1 MVDFEKLLIS
11 AEDGY
16 TLMCTSLC
24 NSNQEEN
31 KKQREIYHSNISLCS
46 GCVGATG
53 CILKNV
59 IRETLTFLVDVNEVT
74 GGGINA
80 HVVVPSLFVLAE
92 HLLGEGG
99 GNNENSK

>member
-1 MVDFEKLLIS
+1 MVDFKKLLIS

-16 TLMCTSLC
+16 TLMGTSLC

-46 GCVGATG
+46 GCVGVTG

-59 IRETLTFLVDVNEVT
+59 IRQTLTFFVGLNEVA
-74 GGGINA
+74 GVDINP
-80 HVVVPSLFVLAE
+80 HVVVPSLFVLVE

-99 GNNENSK
+99 IE